1 MGGVEIPPVKN
12 TKNFMKKLLY
22 TLAGLS
28 ALALFAS
35 CNKEAQLSG
44 GEDGA
49 TVKASFTVQLPD
61 AVQTKAISDGG
72 GAIQLLFKVYDQSNK
87 HLPNLDQTITVSDR
101 KATVTVNLVKGV
113 KYQYVFWAQK
123 EAKYTINDT
132 DNSITIDPQAMMN
145 SDDWDAFYWHEPLEE
160 VTAAFSKT
168 ITLHRPFAQINV
180 GAPVTLDANEERTG
194 GDFWAASQSDILIDN
209 NLTTSYTI
217 EVPNKLNLLDGSVEG
232 AFSLPMNA
240 VAHPTEFLT
249 VDGVKYDYA
258 AMAYVLAGT
267 TGTTKDLVLKL
278 NTKQNGTAIELT
290 RNVPNVPLRRNYR
303 TNILGNVF
311 TVTGTF
317 NIVVD
322 QNFFKVDGYNDDYF
336 PQYASIDA
344 LNAAFA
350 AGKGIGY
357 TVEVAPAAAVS
368 GDQTIVLPNTQDEVS
383 IFFRGDF
390 SAADITIAYSSEA
403 DAKKPAKLTIEAPL
417 VGSATQSINKLIG
430 NLPATTVVLAGT
442 TTVNTADFHTASNT
456 LHIMPEAQILN
467 QLTVYAGSLL
477 VEGFIETAII
487 DPAVAVNTVD
497 AVATVAEDG
506 EVVRFVVQNLT
517 TKIESGAKVGT
528 LEVSTTAAYTG
539 EAPKVTIEGGAEVGG
554 VVADT
559 EVGAT
564 VAPTVEVKDDAN
576 VETIEQKG
584 DAKVNISE
592 DANVGEVEA
601 EDLSNIT
608 GDGAEDVEFLIKNEA
623 QLTAAIEAKKASM
636 KIGADFACNRGYLL
650 DYSAEID
657 LNGHAITFN
666 GVPGEGREY
675 VAEGFT
681 QSRAFKVVGS
691 ADFTLKNGSVLLNEA
706 LLGSVRFDS
715 TGKLTL
721 ENYITTNYRGWGLNI
736 KLEHG
741 TAELKNV
748 TVTSQVG
755 GCLEVNGPAQATLS
769 GCTFTQT
776 GEDSESWISSAISVA
791 YAGVVNV
798 ASGTYSGVYGAYAFT
813 SGGTINLNGGTVSGS
828 KAALILQTDRVDYPT
843 SVSSINVIPGAEVTG
858 ALRADHQYCNLTI
871 SGGLFAKGAAEHQ
884 FVINPASTVSITGG
898 TFDEDPSAYVSA
910 DYGVRLKDGKY
921 QVGIFPK
928 EINIST
934 AEEFINVFSDPA
946 TKSKNTEINILAD
959 IDLSS
964 SAAHEP
970 FDISNS
976 ENASITVNG
985 NGHTIT
991 GMKKPMFDQCFVASI
1006 AVNNLTF
1013 DSCNITEAS
1022 NGYVAV
1028 IAAYF
1033 DAGKSLN
1040 VENVTISNCTLSCD
1054 SENGLGSNYVG
1065 AIYGAGGGYGN
1076 QNDGP
1081 VHMGAL
1087 VKNCTITNCTFEAKT
1102 YGGSVGAIA
1111 GHAAWNNWTKLT
1123 VENCAVTNCNLS
1135 TGKANK
1141 AGSYFG
1147 TVGCAGVTPL
1157 YGRECG
1163 IYMKG
1168 CSWSGNVATA
1178 KGVVAPYIF
1187 GRVAQDGGEL
1197 WIYENTDYV
1206 RAAHFDDVDVIDRPD
1221 LVSEN

>member
-1 MGGVEIPPVKN
+1 MR
-12 TKNFMKKLLY
+12 KLLY

-61 AVQTKAISDGG
+61 AVQTKAISDGL
-72 GAIQLLFKVYDQSNK
+72 GATQLLFKVYDQSNK
-87 HLPNLDQTITVSDR
+87 HLPNLDQTITVSNR
-101 KATVTVNLVKGV
+101 TATVTANLVKGV

-123 EAKYTINDT
+123 PDQYTLDA
-132 DNSITIDPQAMMN
+132 DNATLTITPADMMN
-145 SDDWDAFYWHEPLEE
+145 SDAWDAFYWHEPLEE

-168 ITLHRPFAQINV
+168 ITLRRPFAQINV
-180 GAPVTLDANEERTG
+180 GAPVTLDANEVPTG
-194 GDFWAASQSDILIDN
+194 GDFWAASQSNILIDN

-217 EVPNKLNLLDGSVEG
+217 EVPNKLNLLDGSVDG
-232 AFSLPMNA
+232 AASVTMNA
-240 VAHPTEFLT
+240 VAHPTERLT

-267 TGTTKDLVLKL
+267 DATTKDLTLTL
-278 NTKQNGTAIELT
+278 NTKQNEETIVLT

-317 NIVVD
+317 NIKVD
-322 QNFFKVDGYNDDYF
+322 QNFFKVDDYNDDYF

-368 GDQTIVLPNTQDEVS
+368 GPQTIVLPNTQDEVS

-390 SAADITIAYSSEA
+390 SEADITIAYSSEA
-403 DAKKPAKLTIEAPL
+403 EAKKPAKLTIEAPL
-417 VGSATQSINKLIG
+417 VGSATKSINKLIG

-442 TTVNTADFHTASNT
+442 TTVDTADFYTASNT
-456 LHIMPEAQILN
+456 LHIMPEAKILN
-467 QLTVYAGSLL
+467 QLTVRAGSLL

-517 TKIESGAKVGT
+517 TMIESGAKVGT

-623 QLTAAIEAKKASM
+623 QLTSAIEAKIANL
-636 KIGADFACNRGYLL
+636 KIGADFTCTRGYEL
-650 DYSAEID
+650 DYDAVID
-657 LNGHAITFN
+657 LNGHAITF
-666 GVPGEGREY
+666 EGIVGSGRTY
-675 VAEGFT
+675 VAENYT
-681 QSRAFKVVGS
+681 QSRAFKITGE
-691 ADFTLKNGSVLLNEA
+691 ADFTLKNGKVLLNEA
-706 LLGSVRFDS
+706 LLGAVRFNS
-715 TGKLTL
+715 KGTLTMKDVF
-721 ENYITTNYRGWGLNI
+721 TDNYRGWGLNV
-736 KLEHG
+736 KLEDG
-741 TAELKNV
+741 TAILENV
-748 TVTSQVG
+748 TIDSHIG
-755 GCLEVNGPAQATLS
+755 GGIEVNGPAVATLTN
-769 GCTFTQT
+769 CKFTQT
-776 GEDSESWISSAISVA
+776 SVDEEPWISTAVSVA
-791 YAGVVNV
+791 YGGKLTIV
-798 ASGTYSGVYGAYAFT
+798 SGTYSGTYGAYVYS
-813 SGGTINLNGGTVSGS
+813 SGGTINLNGGSVAGDRASIIIQKDNASYTEHNAIVNIIAGVASTG
-828 KAALILQTDRVDYPT
+828 KLEADNANCIL
-843 SVSSINVIPGAEVTG
+843 N
-858 ALRADHQYCNLTI
+858 I
-871 SGGLFAKGAAEHQ
+871 SGGEFNKGEAEKLIDIKP
-884 FVINPASTVSITGG
+884 VASANITGG
-898 TFDEDPSAYVSA
+898 SFSDDPTEYLPEGYSAVLTNERYVVGLTPTTFDVST
-910 DYGVRLKDGKY
+910 
-921 QVGIFPK
+921 P
-928 EINIST
+928 
-934 AEEFINVFSDPA
+934 EEFVNVFSSNA
-946 TKSKNTEINILAD
+946 IITKNTYININAD
-959 IDLSS
+959 IDLTSS
-964 SAAHEP
+964 DAHSP
-970 FDISNS
+970 VSISNS
-976 ENASITVNG
+976 DKANITING
-985 NGHTIT
+985 NNHTIK
-991 GMKKPMFDQCFVASI
+991 GMKKALIAYGFVASVS
-1006 AVNNLTF
+1006 VNNLTIK
-1013 DSCNITEAS
+1013 DSEIDDS
-1022 NGYVAV
+1022 YDGYCAV
-1028 IAAYF
+1028 IIAYN
-1033 DAGKSLN
+1033 DAGKYLN
-1040 VENVTISNCTLSCD
+1040 VENVVIDNCKLT
-1054 SENGLGSNYVG
+1054 GTNYVG

-1081 VHMGAL
+1081 VHMGAV
-1087 VKNCTITNCTFEAKT
+1087 VKNCSITNCEFTSPE
-1102 YGGSVGAIA
+1102 GSVGAIA

-1123 VENCAVTNCNLS
+1123 VEGCSVENCTLT
-1135 TGKANK
+1135 TGKSNK

-1147 TVGCAGVTPL
+1147 TVGVAGGTV
-1157 YGRECG
+1157 YGRDCG
-1163 IYMKG
+1163 VYVKN
-1168 CSWSGNVATA
+1168 CTWSGNNAVA
-1178 KGVVAPYIF
+1178 KEVKSPYIL
-1187 GRVAQDGGEL
+1187 GRVASTGGEL
-1197 WIYENTDYV
+1197 YVWENGDYV
-1206 RAAHFDDVDVIDRPD
+1206 LAAHNYGSGDVVDRAD
-1221 LVSEN
+1221 LVTE